1 MVKRCLVI
9 GCSTTSKKNE
19 QNPYKSLFR
28 VPIKSP
34 KRGSEGFKIKT
45 QDRHR
50 KWIAAINRT
59 IGIWTI
65 LNGRVCSD
73 HFITGEL

>member
-9 GCSTTSKKNE
+9 GCSINSKINE

-50 KWIAAINRT
+50 K
-59 IGIWTI
+59 
-65 LNGRVCSD
+65 
-73 HFITGEL
+73 